1 MASCLHNRD
10 GEGVEGGGFSDPLI
24 SYDVRLFITSVG
36 EGCVVCIC
44 REKLNKKYIWW
55 GEKKVSENTHYSL
68 KAEKLFDEL
77 HVCPRRRASRVFP

>member
-1 MASCLHNRD
+1 MMLDCSLHLLARD
-10 GEGVEGGGFSDPLI
+10 ALSVYVGKNKIKNTFGG
-24 SYDVRLFITSVG
+24 
-36 EGCVVCIC
+36 
-44 REKLNKKYIWW
+44 